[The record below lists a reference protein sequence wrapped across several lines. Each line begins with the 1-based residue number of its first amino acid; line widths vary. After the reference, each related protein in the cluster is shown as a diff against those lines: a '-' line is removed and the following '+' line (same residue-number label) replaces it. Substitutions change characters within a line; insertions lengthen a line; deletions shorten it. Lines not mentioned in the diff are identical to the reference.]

1 MSTGM
6 EKRRSFRILESVYL
20 EYKVISERDF
30 NEGLERWKM
39 RHGTGAGIRSTLLD
53 LDARFS
59 EKLFVLQSE
68 SRNVGE
74 CLKLLND
81 KINVVLDEL
90 PDMRESK
97 AALAK
102 KPPQTCEMGAD
113 GMLFAAD
120 QPYPPGTYMFVR
132 FLLTADSRYVETFC
146 RVVRNPDP
154 PNEDCP
160 EQSHGVAVEFQGM
173 KSAEKDMLVQHLFNK
188 ESETLRMRRLK
199 IEAVE

>member
-1 MSTGM
+1 MSNGM

-20 EYKVISERDF
+20 EYKVISEQDL

-59 EKLFVLQSE
+59 EKLFILQSE
-68 SRNVGE
+68 SRNLGE
-74 CLKLLND
+74 CLKLLNE

-97 AALAK
+97 VALAK
-102 KPPQTCEMGAD
+102 SPPQTCEMGAD

-120 QPYPPGTYMFVR
+120 KPYPPGTPMFVR

-146 RVVRNPDP
+146 RVVRQADS
-154 PNEDCP
+154 PNEENP
-160 EQSHGVAVEFQGM
+160 EQTYGVAVEFQGM

-199 IEAVE
+199 IEAVD